1 VANPYVINSAGERE
15 PFSPQKVYR
24 SARRVGASRK
34 LAQEIVQTIEG
45 EIFPGT
51 KTSDIFQEVKKLLG
65 RETPGAALRFSLKQ
79 GMRKLGP
86 SGFPFE
92 KFIGEI
98 FKRLGF
104 KIQTNVY
111 LSGFCLGDYE
121 IDFLAQKDNLVY
133 VGECKYRNVAGD
145 KVHLDNVLANQA
157 RFLDLLKGPDLK
169 KNDYQNRRIKSMMV
183 TNEKF
188 TSRAINYSN
197 CQGIELLG
205 WKYPKNK
212 GLEFLIERNGLY
224 PLTILPS
231 LKGYLKDVLVSKG
244 IMLVEDLLKTDPETF
259 SRRLKVSPKHLY
271 SIIRQAKLLYNI
283 S

>member
-1 VANPYVINSAGERE
+1 MAKLYVINSAGERE
-15 PFSPQKVYR
+15 SFSPAKVYR

-34 LAQEIVQTIEG
+34 LAQEIVQTIER
-45 EIFPGT
+45 EIVPGT
-51 KTSDIFQEVKKLLG
+51 KTVDIFQEVKKLLG
-65 RETPGAALRFSLKQ
+65 RETPGAALRFSLKE

-104 KIQTNVY
+104 KVQTNVY
-111 LSGFCLGDYE
+111 LSGFCLRDYE
-121 IDFLAQKDNLVY
+121 IDFLARKDNLVY

-169 KNDYQNRRIKSMMV
+169 RSGYLNRQIKSIMV

-188 TSRAINYSN
+188 TSRAIKYSN

-205 WKYPKNK
+205 WKYPKAR
-212 GLEFLIERNGLY
+212 GLESLIEEKNLY

-231 LKGYLKDVLVSKG
+231 LKGYLKDVLVSRN

-259 SRRLKVSPKHLY
+259 SRRLKVLPKHVY
-271 SIIRQAKLLYNI
+271 PIMREARLLLR
-283 S
+283 

>member
-1 VANPYVINSAGERE
+1 MINPYVFNSAGERE
-15 PFSPQKVYR
+15 PFSPAKVYR

-34 LAQEIVQTIEG
+34 LAQEIVQTIER
-45 EIFPGT
+45 EIRPGT
-51 KTSDIFQEVKKLLG
+51 KTVDIFQEVKKLLG
-65 RETPGAALRFSLKQ
+65 RETPGAALRFSLKE

-92 KFIGEI
+92 KFVGEI

-104 KIQTNVY
+104 KVQTNVY

-121 IDFLAQKDNLVY
+121 IDCLAQKNNLVY
-133 VGECKYRNVAGD
+133 VLECKYRNVAGD

-169 KNDYQNRRIKSMMV
+169 KGDYQNRRIKSIMV

-188 TSRAINYSN
+188 TSRAISYSN

-205 WKYPKNK
+205 WKYPKRA
-212 GLEFLIERNGLY
+212 GLEYLIERNNLY
-224 PLTILPS
+224 PVTILPS
-231 LKGYLKDVLVSKG
+231 LKGYLKDVLVSRN
-244 IMLVEDLLKTDPETF
+244 IMLVENLLKTDPETF
-259 SRRLKVSPKHLY
+259 SRRLKVLPRHLY
-271 SIIRQAKLLYNI
+271 PILREARLLLG
-283 S
+283 